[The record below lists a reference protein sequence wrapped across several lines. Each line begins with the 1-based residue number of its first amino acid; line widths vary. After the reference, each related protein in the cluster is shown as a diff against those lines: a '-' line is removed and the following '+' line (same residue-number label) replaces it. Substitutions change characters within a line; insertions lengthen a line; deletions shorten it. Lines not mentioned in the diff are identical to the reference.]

1 VVEETEP
8 LDRQEPQQMV
18 LILCFLLLH
27 PQVVVGE
34 ETRGAAVLE
43 MVRWAALVV
52 AHLIQELVRLELRI
66 KVTQVETEQVALRQV
81 TLAVVVAVR
90 LA

>member
-1 VVEETEP
+1 
-8 LDRQEPQQMV
+8 MV

-27 PQVVVGE
+27 LQVVVEE
-34 ETRGAAVLE
+34 ETREAGVLE

-52 AHLIQELVRLELRI
+52 AHLIQELVRLERQT

-81 TLAVVVAVR
+81 TLEAVAAVR